1 MSAEYKGFLLLS
13 VLKMIVVFTVVLIGV
28 ALLTLMERKVS
39 AWMQNR
45 RGPNRVGWAG
55 LLQPAADGLK
65 NIIKE
70 ETFPASANPVI
81 FTLAPVM
88 AFIPALLLSAVIP
101 WAAPLPVHFDVR
113 LPLLGPVSYHG
124 MLSMAVADLPVGF
137 LFVLAVSSLGVYG
150 IALAGWSSNNKY
162 SLLGGLRSSA
172 QMVSYEVAMGMSL
185 IPVLLIT
192 GNVGFAEI
200 VTAQQNGLWFV
211 LPLFLSCFIFLVAGF
226 AETNRLPFD
235 LPEAESELVAGYHTE
250 YSAMKFSM
258 FPISEYANMATVS
271 AMVVTLFFGGWD
283 LPGPWSPA
291 PGALRTLLTGG
302 MMFAKVMFFLFL
314 FMWIRWTLPRFRYD
328 QLMALGWKVMLPL
341 AILYVMLI
349 AVALWGLEHWA
360 GIGNPKV
367 RMGALF
373 GLNLIVGYGVFFVLD
388 RGLILAGSY
397 RARPPTA
404 PAPLSTPRTG

>member
-1 MSAEYKGFLLLS
+1 
-13 VLKMIVVFTVVLIGV
+13 
-28 ALLTLMERKVS
+28 
-39 AWMQNR
+39 
-45 RGPNRVGWAG
+45 
-55 LLQPAADGLK
+55 
-65 NIIKE
+65 
-70 ETFPASANPVI
+70 
-81 FTLAPVM
+81 
-88 AFIPALLLSAVIP
+88 
-101 WAAPLPVHFDVR
+101 
-113 LPLLGPVSYHG
+113 
-124 MLSMAVADLPVGF
+124 
-137 LFVLAVSSLGVYG
+137 VLAVSSLGVYG